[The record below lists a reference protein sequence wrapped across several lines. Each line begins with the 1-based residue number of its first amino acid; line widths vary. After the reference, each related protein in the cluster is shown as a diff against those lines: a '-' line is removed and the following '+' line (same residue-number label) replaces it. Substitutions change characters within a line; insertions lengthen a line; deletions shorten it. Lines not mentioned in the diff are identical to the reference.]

1 VECEAGAYQVATAS
15 LTRDVVVRRW
25 ALDEQLTE
33 DADGAGRQLKLV
45 RDHWLAVALL
55 PHLSETGDRSAL
67 WLIRRHQRKPEKYGV
82 GGCPQVL
89 GILTTDPIAN
99 RTADGKS
106 SSRRT
111 FPLLGAPARAAISRR
126 SLASTMLEQI
136 GQMLTS
142 AFANRLLAAAEEPPT
157 AQ

>member
-1 VECEAGAYQVATAS
+1 VSVA
-15 LTRDVVVRRW
+15 V
-25 ALDEQLTE
+25 
-33 DADGAGRQLKLV
+33 LKF
-45 RDHWLAVALL
+45 
-55 PHLSETGDRSAL
+55 
-67 WLIRRHQRKPEKYGV
+67 
-82 GGCPQVL
+82 L

-99 RTADGKS
+99 RTPMAAQAVAGLS
-106 SSRRT
+106 NT
-111 FPLLGAPARAAISRR
+111 GAPRAAISGR